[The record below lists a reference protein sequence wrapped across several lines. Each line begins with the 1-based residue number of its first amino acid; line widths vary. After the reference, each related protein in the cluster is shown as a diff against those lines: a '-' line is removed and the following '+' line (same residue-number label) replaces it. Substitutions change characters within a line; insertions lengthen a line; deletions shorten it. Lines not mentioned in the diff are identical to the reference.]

1 MKYKVPNFVEMVD
14 LARCSTFF
22 IFAICMELLGEE
34 VKARLKHWLQ
44 KPFSHTKHYF
54 AALQHNF
61 SFHYTHY
68 LFWNENRIVHTDY
81 SPKNQL
87 SMIQISYQWEM
98 RRKSLNCL
106 RSWHENFIQ
115 YYSSVSASW
124 MLLHS
129 AQWSDLI
136 LIRFEKRNHSSILGT
151 NLKKDHFRV
160 QIKLVIV

>member
-22 IFAICMELLGEE
+22 IFLQFAWNFLVKRSKHVWSIDFRNHFLTPNIILLPCNTTFLSTTHITYFEMKIEL
-34 VKARLKHWLQ
+34 
-44 KPFSHTKHYF
+44 Y
-54 AALQHNF
+54 
-61 SFHYTHY
+61 
-68 LFWNENRIVHTDY
+68 IDY

-136 LIRFEKRNHSSILGT
+136 LIRFEKRNHSSILGK

-160 QIKLVIV
+160 QIKLVII